1 MDDKNPRDLRQSD
14 TDEPRYNYQRA
25 LIMVLSGILIV
36 LIVANLSDLL
46 RPIKTLISVL
56 APIIIGFAIA
66 YIANPILR
74 FFEVRVFYRLKR
86 KLANRALSMLMTY
99 LVLVL
104 VIGGIVALVIP
115 RIADS
120 IEDLRD
126 NGASYI
132 NRVISSINRL
142 FDGLPVHLP
151 GTEDNV
157 LTLDTIL
164 NWLVE
169 RLTEYGLQLLGSIG
183 AIASGA
189 INVLKNILIGLF
201 VSIYVLLSKD
211 RLYAGTRRVIRG
223 MFSEKHERVL
233 YDYFGAA
240 NSKFGGFIVGK
251 LMDSVIVGFIAAI
264 VFTIFRIPY
273 PTMIAVIIGVTNVI
287 PFFGPFIGAIPSAA
301 IIFLVSPSKA
311 FVFIILIIVI
321 QQFDG
326 NLLGPMILG
335 DHTGLTSLGVLV
347 SVTLMGGLMGI
358 PGMLIG
364 VPLFSLILT
373 ILDDMLKSRLQKKGC
388 PTDIYSY
395 YSADAFIKPRED
407 APSGRTLSKRFADW
421 VAAVETEKEGADYAP
436 SRWHSFGRMIRS
448 GLLAIGRFFHR
459 TFTTKPQPEDQ
470 TKVLF
475 PMIYQVGMHT
485 NRGFWRSLLLSI
497 VTFGIYPLYM
507 IELMAEYTN
516 VACVKDGKRTR
527 GLIPYLFLSIL
538 TLGIFGLV
546 WHAGMIERWRDNAKA
561 NGKECAVTPKFFVLW
576 MVPGVLTVVGPLIAF
591 AALLRG
597 FNGMC
602 RIFNET
608 HTFPLT
614 PEAIAMSEPTPAEV
628 HSDSEPEEKDKPAN
642 EPVTIVADDSE
653 L

>member
-1 MDDKNPRDLRQSD
+1 MDDKTPR
-14 TDEPRYNYQRA
+14 EPDQERRDAQKRNHQRA

-36 LIVANLSDLL
+36 LIIANLTDLL
-46 RPIKTLISVL
+46 RPVRVLLKVL

-86 KLANRALSMLMTY
+86 KLVNRALSMLMTY
-99 LVLVL
+99 LVLTL

-120 IEDLRD
+120 IKDLRD
-126 NGASYI
+126 NGSSYI
-132 NRVISSINRL
+132 NRVIGSINRL
-142 FDGLPVHLP
+142 FHGLPVRLP

-157 LTLDTIL
+157 LTLEMIL

-169 RLTEYGLQLLGSIG
+169 RLTEYGLQLLGSVG

-211 RLYAGTRRVIRG
+211 RLYAGTRRVIRAL
-223 MFSEKHERVL
+223 FSEKHERVL

-273 PTMIAVIIGVTNVI
+273 PIMIAVIIGITNVI

-311 FVFIILIIVI
+311 FVFIILIVVI
-321 QQFDG
+321 QQLDG
-326 NLLGPMILG
+326 NLIGPMILG

-347 SVTLMGGLMGI
+347 SVTLMGGLLGI

-364 VPLFSLILT
+364 VPLCSLLLT
-373 ILDDMLKSRLQKKGC
+373 VLDDMLKSRLQKKGC

-407 APSGRTLSKRFADW
+407 APERRTLSKRFADW
-421 VAAVETEKEGADYAP
+421 VAAVETEQPGVDYTP
-436 SRWHSFGRMIRS
+436 SRRHNFGRMFRR
-448 GLLAIGRFFHR
+448 GLLAVGRFFHR

-475 PMIYQVGMHT
+475 PMIYQSGMHT
-485 NRGFWRSLLLSI
+485 NRALWRTVLLSI
-497 VTFGIYPLYM
+497 VTVGIYPLYL
-507 IELMAEYTN
+507 IELMAECTN
-516 VACVKDGKRTR
+516 VACLKDGKRTR
-527 GLIPYLFLSIL
+527 GLIPYLFLSVL

-546 WHAGMIERWRDNAKA
+546 WHAGMIRRWRAYA
-561 NGKECAVTPKFFVLW
+561 AEHGETCVVTPKFFVLW
-576 MVPGVLTVVGPLIAF
+576 VMPGIFCVVGPFIAF
-591 AALLRG
+591 ARLLRG
-597 FNGMC
+597 LNQMC

-608 HTFPLT
+608 HTFPLD
-614 PEAIAMSEPTPAEV
+614 PAAMA
-628 HSDSEPEEKDKPAN
+628 A
-642 EPVTIVADDSE
+642 EPVTDEAPEAEQKETEPAEQPVVAADDSE

>member
-1 MDDKNPRDLRQSD
+1 MDDKDLREPRQ
-14 TDEPRYNYQRA
+14 DEPETPNHNQQRA

-46 RPIKTLISVL
+46 QPIKTLIRVL

-99 LVLVL
+99 LVLTL

-120 IEDLRD
+120 IEDLRN

-132 NRVISSINRL
+132 NRLIGSINRL
-142 FDGLPVHLP
+142 FDGLPVRLP

-164 NWLVE
+164 NWLVNKM
-169 RLTEYGLQLLGSIG
+169 TEYGLQLLGSIG

-189 INVLKNILIGLF
+189 LNVLKNILIGLF

-223 MFSEKHERVL
+223 LFSEKHERVL

-311 FVFIILIIVI
+311 FVFVILIVVI

-335 DHTGLTSLGVLV
+335 DHTGLSSLGVLV

-373 ILDDMLKSRLQKKGC
+373 VLDDMLKSRLQKKGC

-395 YSADAFIKPRED
+395 YRADAFIKPRED
-407 APSGRTLSKRFADW
+407 AQPGRTLSKRFADW
-421 VAAVETEKEGADYAP
+421 VAAVETEQEGVDYQP
-436 SRWHSFGRMIRS
+436 SRRHNFGRMVRR
-448 GLLAIGRFFHR
+448 GFLAIGRFFHR

-475 PMIYQVGMHT
+475 PMIYRTGMHT
-485 NRGFWRSLLLSI
+485 NRSFWRSLLLTI
-497 VTFGIYPLYM
+497 VTFGIYPLYLV
-507 IELMAEYTN
+507 ELMAECTN
-516 VACVKDGKRTR
+516 VACRQDGKRTR

-538 TLGIFGLV
+538 TLGVFGLL
-546 WHAGMIERWRDNAKA
+546 WHASVIRRWRTYAADH
-561 NGKECAVTPKFFVLW
+561 GEECPVTVKFFVLW
-576 MVPGVLTVVGPLIAF
+576 MVPGVLCVVGPLIAF
-591 AALLRG
+591 ARLLAG
-597 FNGMC
+597 FNQMC

-608 HTFPLT
+608 HTFPID
-614 PEAIAMSEPTPAEV
+614 PNRIAVTEPAPPPVEETAEQT
-628 HSDSEPEEKDKPAN
+628 DAETTEEPMA
-642 EPVTIVADDSE
+642 VADDSE

>member
-1 MDDKNPRDLRQSD
+1 MDDKDLRKSSP
-14 TDEPRYNYQRA
+14 DEQKPQTHNYQRA

-46 RPIKTLISVL
+46 QPIVKLIKVL

-74 FFEVRVFYRLKR
+74 FFEVRVFYRIKR
-86 KLANRALSMLMTY
+86 KLANRALSMLLTY
-99 LVLVL
+99 IVLLL

-120 IEDLRD
+120 INDLRE
-126 NGASYI
+126 NGSSYI
-132 NRVISSINRL
+132 NRLIASINRV
-142 FDGLPVHLP
+142 FEGLPVRIP
-151 GTEDNV
+151 GVEDNV
-157 LTLDTIL
+157 LTLDMIL

-189 INVLKNILIGLF
+189 LNVLKNILIGLF

-223 MFSEKHERVL
+223 MFSERHERVL
-233 YDYFGAA
+233 YDYFGTA

-251 LMDSVIVGFIAAI
+251 LMDSVIVGFIAAV
-264 VFTIFRIPY
+264 VFTVFRIPY

-311 FVFIILIIVI
+311 FVFIILIVVI

-347 SVTLMGGLMGI
+347 SVTLMGGLMGV

-364 VPLFSLILT
+364 VPLFSVILT

-407 APSGRTLSKRFADW
+407 APTGRTLSKRFADW
-421 VAAVETEKEGADYAP
+421 VAAVETEQEGVDYMP
-436 SRWHSFGRMIRS
+436 SKWHSFGRMIRS
-448 GLLAIGRFFHR
+448 GLLATGRFFHR

-475 PMIYQVGMHT
+475 PMIFRRGMHT
-485 NRGFWRSLLLSI
+485 NRWFWRSLLLTI
-497 VTFGIYPLYM
+497 ITFGIYPLYL
-507 IELMAEYTN
+507 IELMAECTN
-516 VACVKDGKRTR
+516 VACAKDGKRTR
-527 GLIPYLFLSIL
+527 GLIPYLFLSVL
-538 TLGIFGLV
+538 TLGIFGLL
-546 WHAGMIERWRDNAKA
+546 WHVGLIRRWRDLAEEH
-561 NGKECAVTPKFFVLW
+561 GETCPVTGKFFVLW
-576 MVPGVLTVVGPLIAF
+576 MVPGVLCLVGPFIAF
-591 AALLRG
+591 ARLLRG
-597 FNGMC
+597 FNQMC

-608 HTFPLT
+608 HTFPLDPASIAVTVPAPPAAPET
-614 PEAIAMSEPTPAEV
+614 PTEETQTDVADEPM
-628 HSDSEPEEKDKPAN
+628 
-642 EPVTIVADDSE
+642 VADDSE